1 MNMATST
8 YCNIQREGISQDAER
23 ATYIADIL
31 KALSHPIRLRIISLL
46 DAGPMHV
53 NAMAE
58 TLGYQQAVIS
68 QQLRILRMR
77 QLVRAAR
84 VNGFAN
90 YELAEPRLRELLRCM
105 EGCTAPGS
113 GQAAQTGVISK

>member
-1 MNMATST
+1 M
-8 YCNIQREGISQDAER
+8 DPER
-23 ATYIADIL
+23 ATFIAEIL

-58 TLGYQQAVIS
+58 ALNCQQAVVS

-77 QLVRAAR
+77 QLVRATR
-84 VNGFAN
+84 ENGFAN
-90 YELAEPRLRELLRCM
+90 YELCEPRLRELLRCM
-105 EGCTAPGS
+105 EGCTAVTDGHP
-113 GQAAQTGVISK
+113 A

>member
-1 MNMATST
+1 MNIATSEH
-8 YCNIQREGISQDAER
+8 CDIERSGISQDAHR
-23 ATYIADIL
+23 AAHIADIL

-58 TLGYQQAVIS
+58 ALECQQAVIS

-77 QLVRAAR
+77 GLVQATR

-105 EGCTAPGS
+105 EGCTVPHGTTDRDQRES
-113 GQAAQTGVISK
+113 E

>member
-1 MNMATST
+1 MDITTSSH
-8 YCNIQREGISQDAER
+8 CNIERTGISQDADR
-23 ATYIADIL
+23 AAFIADIL

-58 TLGYQQAVIS
+58 TLETPQAVIS

-77 QLVRAAR
+77 GLVRASR
-84 VNGFAN
+84 LNGFAN

-105 EGCTAPGS
+105 EGCTTHPGR
-113 GQAAQTGVISK
+113 TD

>member
-1 MNMATST
+1 
-8 YCNIQREGISQDAER
+8 
-23 ATYIADIL
+23 
-31 KALSHPIRLRIISLL
+31 
-46 DAGPMHV
+46 MHV

-58 TLGYQQAVIS
+58 ALECQQAVIS

-77 QLVRAAR
+77 GLVQATR

-105 EGCTAPGS
+105 EGCTVPHGTTDRDQRES
-113 GQAAQTGVISK
+113 E